1 MKKFLLLL
9 IAVIGLGSAQAQIS
23 NEEFE
28 LVRSIFNSERKVLFA
43 QNMELSTQQAEL
55 FWPVYEAYEKE
66 KAPMG
71 NARVK
76 LVKQL
81 VDDADKLTDDK
92 IDALYK
98 ESFALT
104 MKRMKLRRKYYK
116 IIKKQVNTEVA
127 ARFLQLDEYVNTAI
141 TAQLLDGIPL
151 VGVKKD

>member
-43 QNMELSTQQAEL
+43 QNMELSTKQAEL
-55 FWPVYEAYEKE
+55 FWPIYEAFEQE

-76 LVKQL
+76 LVRQL
-81 VDDADKLTDDK
+81 VNETEKLTDEK

-98 ESFALT
+98 ESFSLT

-127 ARFLQLDEYVNTAI
+127 ARFLQLDEYVNTAV

-151 VGVKKD
+151 VGTKKD

>member
-1 MKKFLLLL
+1 MKKLLLLL

-43 QNMELSTQQAEL
+43 QNMELSTKQAEL

>member
-1 MKKFLLLL
+1 MKKLLLLL

-43 QNMELSTQQAEL
+43 QNMELSTKQAEL
-55 FWPVYEAYEKE
+55 FWPIYEAYEKE

-81 VDDADKLTDDK
+81 VDDAEELTDDK

-98 ESFALT
+98 ESFSLT

-116 IIKKQVNTEVA
+116 IIKKEINTHVA
-127 ARFLQLDEYVNTAI
+127 ARFLQLDEYVSTAI
-141 TAQLLDGIPL
+141 NAQLLDGIPL
-151 VGVKKD
+151 VGAKKD

>member
-1 MKKFLLLL
+1 MKKLLILL
-9 IAVIGLGSAQAQIS
+9 IAVIGSVSVQAQIS
-23 NEEFE
+23 SQELE

-43 QNMELSTQQAEL
+43 QNMQLSTQQAEL

-66 KAPMG
+66 KSPIG

-81 VDDADKLTDDK
+81 VEDADKLTDAQ

-104 MKRMKLRRKYYK
+104 MKRMKLRKKYYGILKKK
-116 IIKKQVNTEVA
+116 ITTDVA

-141 TAQLLDGIPL
+141 SAQLYEGIPL

>member
-43 QNMELSTQQAEL
+43 QNMELSTKQAEL
-55 FWPVYEAYEKE
+55 FWPIYEAYEKE

-151 VGVKKD
+151 VGAKKN

>member
-9 IAVIGLGSAQAQIS
+9 IAVIGLGSAQSQIS

-43 QNMELSTQQAEL
+43 QNMELSTKQAEL
-55 FWPVYEAYEKE
+55 FWPIYEAYEQE

-71 NARVK
+71 DARVK

-81 VDDADKLTDDK
+81 VDGAEKLTDEK

-98 ESFALT
+98 ESFSLT

-116 IIKKQVNTEVA
+116 LIKRQVNTEVA
-127 ARFLQLDEYVNTAI
+127 ARFLQLDEYVNTAV